1 MSKYNRTYHLSFSPG
16 ATSDDR
22 IAKDSSNLIGE
33 KIVITEKIDGS
44 NTSMVNNG
52 VYARS
57 HADFTTSPWS
67 VQVRQLHSV
76 IKNDIPKDMFLFGE
90 NMQGIHSIEYSK
102 LTSPFYLFGIRENN
116 IWLNWQQVE
125 DWAFLLNIP
134 TVPVLFKGEVNSFDE
149 LKELVENLT
158 SEKSKLGGELE
169 GIVVRNA
176 GIFHND
182 DFKDNV
188 QKWVRKN
195 HVQTDIH
202 WTKNW
207 KQANINYKW

>member
-1 MSKYNRTYHLSFSPG
+1 MSKYNRTYHLSFSEG

-33 KIVITEKIDGS
+33 EIVITEKIDGENCGMIS
-44 NTSMVNNG
+44 EG

-134 TVPVLFKGEVNSFDE
+134 TVPVLFKGKVNSFDE
-149 LKELVENLT
+149 LKELVDDLT
-158 SEKSKLGGELE
+158 SKKSKLGGELE
-169 GIVVRNA
+169 GIVVRND